1 MNQRFEISGAFTA
14 IGGTAAFVIDQLN
27 LWAGQYMQ
35 LITALSLVV
44 GILSTIYLG
53 WIKWMNI
60 KEQRRERALKHKKM
74 EHDILM
80 AEIKYGRR
88 SEDLSIAPEAFEEL
102 KDELTHDDKLD
113 K

>member
-1 MNQRFEISGAFTA
+1 MNQRFEVSGVLTAFGGAAAFT
-14 IGGTAAFVIDQLN
+14 IDRLN
-27 LWAGQYMQ
+27 LWAGEYMQ
-35 LITALSLVV
+35 LITAASLVV

-53 WIKWMNI
+53 WIKWINI

-88 SEDLSIAPEAFEEL
+88 KEDLPILEEAFDEL
-102 KDELTHDDKLD
+102 KEK
-113 K
+113 